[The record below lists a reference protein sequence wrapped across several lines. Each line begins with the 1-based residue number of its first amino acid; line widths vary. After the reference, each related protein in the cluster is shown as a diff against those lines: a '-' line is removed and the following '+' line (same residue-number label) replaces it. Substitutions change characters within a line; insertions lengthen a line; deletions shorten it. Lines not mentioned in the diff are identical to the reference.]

1 MQYKVARTSLAITV
15 IIAACHTAVNIWAV
29 PRLNQNVLPNITTE
43 AANLLKRPLDIGG
56 VKWLAPTGITG
67 LTPLASVGPVSIGAG
82 PVEVSS
88 ATIERV
94 LVRFDP
100 LKSLVRGKLVLTLD
114 GKDAEVHLHQGGNY
128 SWFGYPED
136 TEPSSRDFVPGLT
149 EQNEKKKKNGGG
161 GRGGN
166 DGGSHSGG
174 GGGGEREMKSRS
186 NRNKRRKRGQQPTI
200 TQSAGISAQAPLSV
214 SLSTS
219 TSQHQQP
226 VPADI
231 DMHTSNQAMQA
242 LHSMIYQLTQD
253 VLQNTPS
260 SLVDEVKQAYI
271 NEYSNNNNSSSSNA
285 EEEDDSMMSDY
296 VFATDGP
303 LIRTSSQEQQE
314 QLQQQQQQ
322 TDLFRKT
329 AQGNSGSNDIGG
341 DSSNNGSSS
350 SSSSSTKPGAAS
362 SEITTKAGNTDHNK
376 GGFQNGLTRALDRL
390 LSAAGSSLPTT
401 NSKKNNNAKQ
411 PEREEVSALNK
422 LEVNRDIRSALGF
435 SSQENTI
442 EEEAADGKRQQEDQE
457 KQTLENVTDLATTTT
472 TSTADI
478 EATSIPT
485 TLRQQTTTEVVTPT
499 GNAALLNQ
507 DIHAMHVEGSRLYKA
522 PDIFHP
528 PKQQHSPVVES
539 SMQAEEEDVD
549 EALLGEQQKKLLS
562 LTRKLKK
569 SRLLEEKERQRVGV
583 PSTIDTGRGS
593 SVGTKPSTA
602 TPSPQQQQQSAHPS
616 SSSLVVNTMA
626 KKPQSPESSALNSLL
641 APVSGQDL
649 LQSYKQNIKE
659 HSAISKM
666 IVDETSAQKKK
677 LGSQALPWVQKG
689 KSNTDTDN
697 SNSTLSTRR
706 VDRKTTQQQ
715 DVDRSHGSGRR
726 RVSAR
731 NGDTDTQAPSSS
743 SRSKSLADNYQFKP
757 SGLIIL
763 KPRDVSKEGASE
775 LSFHS
780 DAEAALN
787 LSQRDKSTRSSS
799 SEGKR
804 GEEEQETTS
813 SAKVLSLFPDNTV
826 GSPSSPSSPLFSRNK
841 TSSFLH
847 PGYFG
852 VPYGPTYT
860 PAPPEAIIDA
870 RARQRTVGTV
880 VKDVLRALVRHAP
893 QVAVGGIELKGDTT
907 LYGHIAGEAIPRK
920 FDNVKASLSLGKDYD
935 SLYLNITAQPRER
948 DPASAVCTMPSPY
961 AHRHLRDLVG
971 VTEAIFDAERFQPDH
986 SKTLETAAAPRS
998 AIDTGITTL
1007 PSSSLSSSTPPQQ
1020 QLSYGGQLRVE
1031 VFANQISKGAPPRGS
1046 TNADGPWSDLAI
1058 KITGKDLH
1066 TPLIERLI
1074 ELPMD
1079 IYQGRVNG
1087 TLTIKS
1093 KDTASWHFPEF
1104 YGRLAVKDAEFHFW
1118 DATDDIMD
1126 ADLDLLFEGKRVYLH
1141 NASGRFGEVP
1151 LTITGDLDLF
1161 PEGGEYRLSA
1171 RVDPVKPVEINLLRA
1186 TLGVRP
1192 TPFPVSGAI
1201 AGTLN
1206 VTGPLEKPVFSGRA
1220 VAVRPADLILADCE
1234 STQALTTIQEEASA
1248 VGAYDLVPLTSASL
1262 VFSLDTAANIMVL
1275 HEFTAQPVGGGE
1287 LRGAGKMNVAPWA
1300 EQDPEAVFVKAYGTN
1315 IPAQSLLE
1323 RYYQAGISQ
1332 NDNSNN
1338 NNSGVSDEQS
1348 APSAGPSA
1356 AKWPA
1361 GLVVPGPATIDAT
1374 MRGSHLSPVIDVNFS
1389 VPDGNATGKI
1399 QFTREETA
1407 ISMSSP
1413 QADVSA
1419 SLRLNPAPFSAIK
1432 AAVTQAAATSLAKP
1446 DLTGAGMEVNM
1457 RGMDILPLLSSGD
1470 EDALR
1475 QLAARHPGQPLR
1487 LKMSGNAKINGAV
1500 TKEEDGIDKAVN
1512 SSSSNNNSW
1521 SFDGKLGLQNI
1532 TLNQLK
1538 LFKKLSGNMQFS
1550 ETKAGIHGR
1559 GLRADEVLDLEVDL
1573 TLFNK
1578 DAKKTRKDGSMM
1590 ISAAEVALPKN
1601 TAIINEAIQQPLP
1614 PRATAE
1620 EEGQTETT
1628 PTSSPSLVNLRCG
1641 QLLIDGGME
1650 PGGSAL
1656 RLSIKNL
1663 PLDELEFGSLRG
1675 SVQEAS
1681 AALDFVAAKG
1691 QGRLVVNRP
1700 RFSGLQGESLSGGF
1714 RWDRDV
1720 IRLEKAAIQQK
1731 QSRYEVQGEYT
1742 LPPGVQ
1748 LPRSAVDLI
1757 MTKQQLE
1764 GGERAIGG
1772 STTIRNTT
1780 SIGNGKQSLASG
1792 GRWRVQVNVP
1802 SADMQ
1807 EILPA
1812 ARLVQ
1817 DATSL
1822 APPDQTRAKEA
1833 FLDVIKTLQATAGE
1847 LNTQIHKMAS
1857 QIVSSI
1863 PTTATDASV
1872 STATGGGR
1880 GSVSKYSNNEL
1891 APASA
1896 SSSAPLA
1903 GFQDAEGEWSGSI
1916 QAYGGGGGATSCDFD
1931 LKGHNWKWR
1940 SSSLV
1945 SLDNV
1950 SAVGNYHSEEGLHLE
1965 EFVITSEGA
1974 KLLLQGSLFGEKQDA
1989 TLRISDFPVAT
2000 LRPLFR
2006 AVPALARAV
2015 PAVSAAEP
2023 PKAVAS
2029 PYALGK
2035 LTNALGQA
2043 SKGLTPDSSSSSSST
2058 GGEGSPINGLLY
2070 MSGTLG
2076 GSMEQPTGEVAVRL
2090 YDAAIGTTRLSRAE
2104 ALARLNDAQQ
2114 LSFNVDIVPADG
2126 HSRQAGHVRAAGTL
2140 PLAAL
2145 DVNDMDTA
2153 TNNRNTPKQLPIDIR
2168 LAVRDSGMAVLT
2180 SLSPEVE
2187 WQGGEADITF
2197 HLYRSPSGG
2206 DGTSDSPAVTTF
2218 SGSAIVS
2225 KGTIDAPG
2233 VLKSPLT
2240 NLTATIRCE
2249 DGQLMVDR
2257 IDGKVGRRGF
2267 IRIRGG
2273 LPFRLPS
2280 SSDSGSRS
2288 GKDGSQGRYGNR
2300 NSRQKQQN
2308 YSSIGEQGAGGGAGK
2323 LTATLHALELRV
2335 PNVYSGLFDASL
2347 QVAESVE
2354 CPTIGGKMTFSKGT
2368 FYLNAQAQGGSSGT
2382 QAAGDGGSS
2391 SNGNVSS
2398 SSRSSSSS
2406 SKASS
2411 SSSSS
2416 SSSSREGG
2424 AVVEGP
2430 VARTFRVLTRGAA
2443 PTALAGT
2450 DAEGDVLASKFE
2462 EAVRQEREA
2471 VEALVADAAQHNV
2484 FLDRLCIS
2492 LGPDIKAVYPL
2503 VMNLSVTGQLEA
2515 SGPPEPGAVSL
2526 KGVLKLSS
2534 GDVNFIATQL
2544 LLDRNHNNIV
2554 VFSDEPSGSGSSSS
2568 SIDPIVDLAFNA
2580 GDLQLTIQGRAS
2592 EWQDHLQLKAFKGPG
2607 NGGTGETGTGEALD
2621 AADAAKILEERL
2633 KSAILA
2639 EDGQLALSKL
2649 AGTTVSTFLP
2659 KIETQGQVGTT
2670 KWRLMSAPAIPGLL
2684 EPSLTDP
2691 GALFG
2696 AVTFGTEMEVQFGRR
2711 LQAAMVRQLRESDV
2725 ETRWTLSYELSSKLK
2740 MQFGVSSAPPYTKT
2754 LIFQFSSN
2762 EGGGNGNSN
2771 SSSVGNNNV

>member
-1 MQYKVARTSLAITV
+1 M
-15 IIAACHTAVNIWAV
+15 
-29 PRLNQNVLPNITTE
+29 LPNITAEVAT
-43 AANLLKRPLDIGG
+43 LLKRPLDIGG

-88 ATIERV
+88 ATIDRV

-100 LKSLVRGKLVLTLD
+100 LKSLARGKLVLTLD
-114 GKDAEVHLHQGGNY
+114 GKDAEVHLHQGNNY

-136 TEPSSRDFVPGLT
+136 TEPSARDFLPGLT
-149 EQNEKKKKNGGG
+149 EQNEKKNKKNGGG
-161 GRGGN
+161 RGG
-166 DGGSHSGG
+166 DGGSHNGGG
-174 GGGGEREMKSRS
+174 GGGGEMKSS
-186 NRNKRRKRGQQPTI
+186 GTSSKTRRKGQQHNM
-200 TQSAGISAQAPLSV
+200 TQSVSSTSAKAPLST
-214 SLSTS
+214 SAS
-219 TSQHQQP
+219 TSQQQQL
-226 VPADI
+226 VSTDI
-231 DMHTSNQAMQA
+231 DVHTTNQAMQA

-253 VLQNTPS
+253 VLQNTPL

-271 NEYSNNNNSSSSNA
+271 NEYNNDCNA
-285 EEEDDSMMSDY
+285 EHDDDSMMMSKY
-296 VFATDGP
+296 VFAKDKL
-303 LIRTSSQEQQE
+303 LIRTSSQDHY
-314 QLQQQQQQ
+314 QQQQQQ

-329 AQGNSGSNDIGG
+329 APE
-341 DSSNNGSSS
+341 SSNNDATGGGDISNN
-350 SSSSSTKPGAAS
+350 SSSTAKPTAAPS
-362 SEITTKAGNTDHNK
+362 SITTKTVNTDQNK
-376 GGFQNGLTRALDRL
+376 GGFQNRLSRALDRL
-390 LSAAGSSLPTT
+390 FSAAGSSLPTT
-401 NSKKNNNAKQ
+401 NGKTNSNTKQ
-411 PEREEVSALNK
+411 PEREGASALNK

-435 SSQENTI
+435 SSQQSTEG
-442 EEEAADGKRQQEDQE
+442 EEGVIADGKKQQEVQE
-457 KQTLENVTDLATTTT
+457 QQTVDSVTDVATTTTDIEAAPTHVADIESSTTTT
-472 TSTADI
+472 TSTP
-478 EATSIPT
+478 ATSSP
-485 TLRQQTTTEVVTPT
+485 QTTEVASPT
-499 GNAALLNQ
+499 GNAALINQ
-507 DIHAMHVEGSRLYKA
+507 DIRAMNVEGSRLYKS

-528 PKQQHSPVVES
+528 PKQQHGPVVES
-539 SMQAEEEDVD
+539 TMQEEGENVD

-569 SRLLEEKERQRVGV
+569 SKLLEEKERQRVVVSANSTDRGNGGV
-583 PSTIDTGRGS
+583 
-593 SVGTKPSTA
+593 TKPSTA
-602 TPSPQQQQQSAHPS
+602 TPSPQQQLAPS
-616 SSSLVVNTMA
+616 SLSSSVVNTMA

-659 HSAISKM
+659 HSAITKM
-666 IVDETSAQKKK
+666 IVDETSAQKRK
-677 LGSQALPWVQKG
+677 LGSQALPWVQKD
-689 KSNTDTDN
+689 KNTA
-697 SNSTLSTRR
+697 SSYSTASTRR
-706 VDRKTTQQQ
+706 GDKKATQQQ
-715 DVDRSHGSGRR
+715 DFGSNSRR
-726 RVSAR
+726 RKEAR
-731 NGDTDTQAPSSS
+731 SEDTKQQAPPLSSS
-743 SRSKSLADNYQFKP
+743 KILADNYQFRP
-757 SGLIIL
+757 SGLVIL
-763 KPRDVSKEGASE
+763 KPRDVSKEEVGE

-780 DAEAALN
+780 DSEGASLI
-787 LSQRDKSTRSSS
+787 LSQRHKGTSGSGST
-799 SEGKR
+799 SEGER
-804 GEEEQETTS
+804 GEEEQQITTT
-813 SAKVLSLFPDNTV
+813 LFPDDSIR
-826 GSPSSPSSPLFSRNK
+826 SPASSSPLFSRNK
-841 TSSFLH
+841 TTSFLH

-893 QVAVGGIELKGDTT
+893 QVAVGSIELKGDTT
-907 LYGHIAGEAIPRK
+907 LYGHIAGEAISRK
-920 FDNVKASLSLGKDYD
+920 FDNIKASLSLGKDYD

-971 VTEAIFDAERFQPDH
+971 VTEAVFDGERFQPDH

-998 AIDTGITTL
+998 AKDTGIT
-1007 PSSSLSSSTPPQQ
+1007 PSSSAPLQHQQ

-1046 TNADGPWSDLAI
+1046 TDADGPWTDLAI

-1220 VAVRPADLILADCE
+1220 VAVRPADSVLADCE
-1234 STQALTTIQEEASA
+1234 STQALTTIQEEGSA

-1262 VFSLDTAANIMVL
+1262 VFSLDTAANMMVL

-1300 EQDPEAVFVKAYGTN
+1300 EQDPEAVFIKAYGTN

-1323 RYYQAGISQ
+1323 RYYQAAMSQ
-1332 NDNSNN
+1332 NDNSS
-1338 NNSGVSDEQS
+1338 SGGGDEQI
-1348 APSAGPSA
+1348 AAAAA

-1361 GLVVPGPATIDAT
+1361 GLAVPGPATIDAT
-1374 MRGSHLSPVIDVNFS
+1374 MKGSHLSPVIDVNFS
-1389 VPDGNATGKI
+1389 VPDGNGTGKV

-1413 QADVSA
+1413 QADISA
-1419 SLRLNPAPFSAIK
+1419 TLRLNPAPFSAIK

-1446 DLTGAGMEVNM
+1446 DVTGAGMEVNM
-1457 RGMDILPLLSSGD
+1457 RGMDMLPLLSSGD
-1470 EDALR
+1470 EDTLR
-1475 QLAARHPGQPLR
+1475 QLAASHPGQPLR

-1500 TKEEDGIDKAVN
+1500 TKEGGTNDESVKTN
-1512 SSSSNNNSW
+1512 HHSW
-1521 SFDGKLGLQNI
+1521 SFDGNLGLQNI

-1538 LFKKLSGNMQFS
+1538 LFKKLSGAMQLS
-1550 ETKAGIHGR
+1550 ETKASIHGR
-1559 GLRADEVLDLEVDL
+1559 GLRADEVLDLDVDL

-1578 DAKKTRKDGSMM
+1578 DAKKKVMRKAGSIM
-1590 ISAAEVALPKN
+1590 IPAAEVALPKN
-1601 TAIINEAIQQPLP
+1601 SSINNKAIQQPLP
-1614 PRATAE
+1614 PATAEE
-1620 EEGQTETT
+1620 EEGQTEATT
-1628 PTSSPSLVNLRCG
+1628 PSSSPSLVNLRCG

-1656 RLSIKNL
+1656 RFSIKNL

-1681 AALDFVAAKG
+1681 AALDFVTTKG
-1691 QGRLVVNRP
+1691 QGRLAVNRP

-1748 LPRSAVDLI
+1748 LPRSAVDLM
-1757 MTKQQLE
+1757 MTKQQQLE
-1764 GGERAIGG
+1764 GAGG
-1772 STTIRNTT
+1772 GGMDDATISNTNT
-1780 SIGNGKQSLASG
+1780 SISNSNEEQSLASG

-1847 LNTQIHKMAS
+1847 LSTQIHKMAS
-1857 QIVSSI
+1857 QIVSSS
-1863 PTTATDASV
+1863 PMTS
-1872 STATGGGR
+1872 SATGGRGGVPKSGR
-1880 GSVSKYSNNEL
+1880 SDEL
-1891 APASA
+1891 APQPASSS

-1903 GFQDAEGEWSGSI
+1903 GFQDAEGQWSGSI

-1974 KLLLQGSLFGEKQDA
+1974 KLLLQGSLFGERQDA

-2043 SKGLTPDSSSSSSST
+2043 SKGLTPDSSSSSSSST
-2058 GGEGSPINGLLY
+2058 GGGSPINGLLY

-2140 PLAAL
+2140 PLSAL
-2145 DVNDMDTA
+2145 DVSTPITTTTDIGDVNGMDTA
-2153 TNNRNTPKQLPIDIR
+2153 STTKQLPIDIR

-2187 WQGGEADITF
+2187 WQGGEADISL
-2197 HLYRSPSGG
+2197 HLYRSPSSGE
-2206 DGTSDSPAVTTF
+2206 GTSQSPAVTTL

-2280 SSDSGSRS
+2280 SSFSGSGS
-2288 GKDGSQGRYGNR
+2288 GRDVSRDQYGRGSSRY
-2300 NSRQKQQN
+2300 QKQQQQN
-2308 YSSIGEQGAGGGAGK
+2308 NNGEQGGGGGAGK

-2354 CPTIGGKMTFSKGT
+2354 SPTIGGKMTFSKGT
-2368 FYLNAQAQGGSSGT
+2368 VYLNAQAQGGSSGT
-2382 QAAGDGGSS
+2382 QAAGDNSS
-2391 SNGNVSS
+2391 SSSSSGNVSS
-2398 SSRSSSSS
+2398 SSRSSNKSSL
-2406 SKASS
+2406 SS
-2411 SSSSS
+2411 SSSSL
-2416 SSSSREGG
+2416 SRDGG

-2450 DAEGDVLASKFE
+2450 DAEGGALASKFE

-2503 VMNLSVTGQLEA
+2503 VMNLSVSGQLEA
-2515 SGPPEPGAVSL
+2515 SGPPQPGAVSL
-2526 KGVLKLSS
+2526 RGVLKLSS

-2544 LLDRNHNNIV
+2544 LLDRNHTNTVI
-2554 VFSDEPSGSGSSSS
+2554 FRDEPSSSNTGSS

-2592 EWQDHLQLKAFKGPG
+2592 EWQDHLQLKAFKGG
-2607 NGGTGETGTGEALD
+2607 GGGGTGETGTGEALD

-2754 LIFQFSSN
+2754 LIFQFSSS

-2771 SSSVGNNNV
+2771 NSNNNSSVGNNNA